1 MNFKN
6 FFTGSFRK
14 KGLINFASIAFLILF
29 ILMITIT
36 AIVNSTANK
45 NTDFLLN
52 LVTLNTF
59 EIFAGVLLLFL
70 LGLVAIGLTLVRKNV
85 IIKNEKKS
93 LESLV
98 KAVLVFVESK
108 DDYTAEHHRNVAR
121 LSVRIAEKMGLPD
134 EKIKLIYRTGLIHD
148 IGKLGITPDVLNK
161 TTKLDASEFQQIR
174 SHPAVGYEII
184 KGIHNFDIMAK
195 IILQHHERLNGSGYP
210 EGLRGSEIMVEARII
225 AVADVFEAMT
235 AKRPYGGAYD
245 MQRVF
250 ETLESNSGKLYDEEA
265 VDACIELF
273 TRDNYRLN

>member
-1 MNFKN
+1 MNLKKFFISISRKN
-6 FFTGSFRK
+6 
-14 KGLINFASIAFLILF
+14 GLINFASIAFLAIF
-29 ILMITIT
+29 ILMIIIT
-36 AIVNSTANK
+36 AIVDSAANK
-45 NTDFLLN
+45 GSNFFSN
-52 LVTLNTF
+52 LVTLSAF
-59 EIFAGVLLLFL
+59 EIFAGVLLLL
-70 LGLVAIGLTLVRKNV
+70 LLCLTAIGLTLVRKNV
-85 IIKNEKKS
+85 IIKNEKRS

-121 LSVRIAEKMGLPD
+121 LSVRIAEKMGLTD

-161 TTKLDASEFQQIR
+161 TTKLDESEFLQIR
-174 SHPAVGYEII
+174 SHPTVGYEII
-184 KGIHNFDIMAK
+184 KGIHNFDMMAK
-195 IILQHHERLNGSGYP
+195 IILQHHERLNGTGYP
-210 EGLRGSEIMVEARII
+210 EGLRGSEIMIEARII

-265 VDACIELF
+265 VDACVELF

>member
-6 FFTGSFRK
+6 FVTNSFKK
-14 KGLINFASIAFLILF
+14 KGFINFASITFLILF
-29 ILMITIT
+29 ILMIIISAVTDT
-36 AIVNSTANK
+36 ATNK
-45 NTDFLLN
+45 GSGFFLN
-52 LVTLNTF
+52 LITLNVL
-59 EIFAGVLLLFL
+59 EIFAGVLLLL
-70 LGLVAIGLTLVRKNV
+70 LLCLVIIGFTLVRKNV
-85 IIKNEKKS
+85 IIKNEKRS

-148 IGKLGITPDVLNK
+148 IGKIGITPDVLNK
-161 TTKLDASEFQQIR
+161 TTKLDESEFRQIR
-174 SHPAVGYEII
+174 SHPTIGYEII

-210 EGLRGSEIMVEARII
+210 AGLRGSEIMTEARII

-245 MQRVF
+245 IQRVF

-273 TRDNYRLN
+273 TKDNYRFN

>member
-1 MNFKN
+1 MNLKN
-6 FFTGSFRK
+6 FFIDKFRK
-14 KGLINFASIAFLILF
+14 KGLINFASIAFLSLF
-29 ILMITIT
+29 ILLIIIT
-36 AIVNSTANK
+36 AIIDTAVNKSTN
-45 NTDFLLN
+45 FLLS
-52 LVTLNTF
+52 LVTLNAF
-59 EIFAGVLLLFL
+59 EIFIGILLLFL
-70 LGLVAIGLTLVRKNV
+70 LCLVAIGITLIRKNV
-85 IIKNEKKS
+85 IIKNEKRS

-161 TTKLDASEFQQIR
+161 TTKLDESEFQQIR
-174 SHPAVGYEII
+174 SHPTVGYEII
-184 KGIHNFDIMAK
+184 KGIHNFEVMAK